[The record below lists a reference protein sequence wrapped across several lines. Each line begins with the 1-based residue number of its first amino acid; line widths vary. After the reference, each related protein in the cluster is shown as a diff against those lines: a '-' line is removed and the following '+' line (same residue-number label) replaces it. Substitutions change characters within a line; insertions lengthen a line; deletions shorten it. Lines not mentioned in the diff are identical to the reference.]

1 MKRQLRLLLGV
12 LLLSLV
18 MMGAQGVLAEA
29 PQQQVQFATPRLVV
43 NTSFLNIRSGPGIQY
58 SVLLTVVGG
67 TELPVLARAEDNVW
81 FQVSTVIGVGWVNI
95 QYTIPR
101 GSFDTVPVV
110 NTSQIGAITVL
121 PNTPATLGLVDG
133 QGGGGG
139 APVPVV
145 VASAA
150 AASTSPSLGTPIR
163 ISYNNGQSVTS
174 VRPGERFRV
183 MVNVDA
189 VNLREQPSMDA
200 RALGTL
206 FAAPTVD
213 YTLVSSARDAQG
225 AEWFAIDVPDMG
237 TGWIEGPKVRI
248 RLSRLGGKVVVVNA
262 TTISLLDAPG
272 GSGNNMPVLGSGDE
286 GYLLAV
292 SQDGNFVQI
301 ETIGRTRGWLPFN
314 SVTTRVDTPTDM
326 IDLSKIPSVAVVPVV
341 AAPVG
346 TTVVTGVTSAFPQ
359 SYGLDTPHVVINT
372 GNLNIRSGPGAQY
385 TIVATVPGGTELP
398 VLGIAEDRVWFL
410 IQGVFGRG
418 WVNSEFTLFRGS
430 IDVVPTIHD
439 ISAAVGVISAPTA
452 TVASSA
458 VTLYAAPGTNFGAIG
473 SLPGP
478 VEVTIVARTADSQWL
493 QLNTS
498 LGFAWVLA
506 SQVIV
511 RGDLSLV
518 PIVG

>member
-1 MKRQLRLLLGV
+1 MKLHLRLIWGV
-12 LLLSLV
+12 LLLSVILL
-18 MMGAQGVLAEA
+18 GAQGVLAA
-29 PQQQVQFATPRLVV
+29 PPQQVQFATPRLVV
-43 NTSFLNIRSGPGIQY
+43 NTSFLNVRSGPGIQY

-67 TELPVLARAEDNVW
+67 TELPVLARAADNVW

-101 GSFDTVPVV
+101 GTFDTLPII
-110 NTSQIGAITVL
+110 NTSQIGAVAVL
-121 PNTPATLGLVDG
+121 PAVPTSLGLVDG

-139 APVPVV
+139 APVVV
-145 VASAA
+145 AA

-163 ISYNNGQSVTS
+163 VSYNNGQSVTS

-189 VNLREQPSMDA
+189 VNLRESPSMDA
-200 RALGTL
+200 RSLGTL
-206 FAAPTVD
+206 YSAPTVD

-225 AEWFAIDVPDMG
+225 AEWFAIDVPDIG

-248 RLSRLGGKVVVVNA
+248 RLSRLGGKVVVINA

-286 GYLLAV
+286 GYLLAI
-292 SQDGNFVQI
+292 SRDNNFVQI
-301 ETIGRTRGWLPFN
+301 ETIGGTRGWLPFN
-314 SVTTRVDTPTDM
+314 SVTTRVDTPTDV
-326 IDLSKIPSVAVVPVV
+326 IDLSKIPSVAPAV

-359 SYGLDTPHVVINT
+359 SFGLDTPHVVINT

-385 TIVATVPGGTELP
+385 SVVATLPGGAELP
-398 VLGIAEDRVWFL
+398 VLGIAKDRVWFL
-410 IQGVFGRG
+410 VQGVFGRG

-439 ISAAVGVISAPTA
+439 ISGAIAVITAPTA
-452 TVASSA
+452 TVAASA

-473 SLPGP
+473 SLAGP
-478 VEVTIVARTADSQWL
+478 IEVTVVARTADSQWL